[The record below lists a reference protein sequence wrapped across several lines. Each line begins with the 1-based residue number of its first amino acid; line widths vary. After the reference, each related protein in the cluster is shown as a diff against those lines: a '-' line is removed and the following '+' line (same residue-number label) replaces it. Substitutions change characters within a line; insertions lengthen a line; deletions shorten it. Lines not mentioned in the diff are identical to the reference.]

1 MSALRRAL
9 YIQAAVWTVVG
20 VALALVP
27 KFVLVTAFRQ
37 PGFYDYAWLR
47 ILGLQTL
54 CVAMLMVLVGHR
66 IRDLWWWA
74 WAFELVNVGLV
85 AVVIIDAGAGRA
97 PGEPAALWWTF
108 TTVALAMTLNMLW
121 GLFVSSREQPLP

>member
-9 YIQAAVWTVVG
+9 YIQAAVWAVAG
-20 VALALVP
+20 LALALAP
-27 KFVLVTAFRQ
+27 KLVLVTVFRQ
-37 PGFYDYAWLR
+37 PRFYDYAWLR

-54 CVAMLMVLVGHR
+54 CIAMLMVLVGHR

-74 WAFELVNVGLV
+74 WAFELVNVALV
-85 AVVIIDAGAGRA
+85 AVVIIDAAAGRP
-97 PGEPAALWWTF
+97 PGEPATLWWTF
-108 TTVALAMTLNMLW
+108 TATALAMTLNVLW